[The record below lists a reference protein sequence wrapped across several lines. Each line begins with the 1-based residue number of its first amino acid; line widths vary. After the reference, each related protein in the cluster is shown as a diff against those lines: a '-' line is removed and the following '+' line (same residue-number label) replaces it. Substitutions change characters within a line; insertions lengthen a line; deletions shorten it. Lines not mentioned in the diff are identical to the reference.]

1 MDLRPAGET
10 LARFPKYSQTTR
22 SAQPVKATQSRGTA
36 LWRWTPYDV
45 VVDEVVCS
53 LSLMSAILSWK
64 LSISE
69 NIVLYNCALK
79 HPKTIH
85 LSTPLCKGHNCSTV
99 QHNFILAGMSTHH
112 SSKRTRRTISG
123 SALNCARRTITGSA
137 LNCAP

>member
-1 MDLRPAGET
+1 MDSRPAGET

-22 SAQPVKATQSRGTA
+22 SAQPVKASTRGTA
-36 LWRWTPYDV
+36 RRRWTTSFV

-79 HPKTIH
+79 H
-85 LSTPLCKGHNCSTV
+85 
-99 QHNFILAGMSTHH
+99 Q
-112 SSKRTRRTISG
+112 KRYT
-123 SALNCARRTITGSA
+123 
-137 LNCAP
+137 

>member
-10 LARFPKYSQTTR
+10 LARFPKYSLHIKCQVVRTRAPPVDGGTT
-22 SAQPVKATQSRGTA
+22 PF
-36 LWRWTPYDV
+36 V
-45 VVDEVVCS
+45 VVDEVACS

-85 LSTPLCKGHNCSTV
+85 LSTFSGRPPQREDGAAPLY
-99 QHNFILAGMSTHH
+99 
-112 SSKRTRRTISG
+112 
-123 SALNCARRTITGSA
+123 
-137 LNCAP
+137 